1 MCLHLTEVLKAI
13 TIDCKDNGRIFTNQS
28 RIHYISDRL
37 SVSKYSLRKYPDDNS
52 DNSLARIY
60 EHNHF
65 AQNTERSDSD
75 IVVISTH
82 IDCVYQ
88 KLFVK
93 DQGECFLGTF
103 DNSATNAAV
112 LHLMCQGMFNE
123 NVAIAF
129 TGDEEEEGEGAE
141 EVAEY
146 YAGNNHH
153 VKSIIVCDLTNA
165 KWRIEEDFTVENLY
179 EADVSRD
186 YYRRRQLSSIY
197 RTESAFSKVIFEPL
211 HAFTEK
217 VAYIRRA
224 EPDETDNYSEHGFA
238 CFTFCLPCKGNMH
251 SEGGVLI
258 RKKSLE
264 IYAKALASL
273 ANSL

>member
-28 RIHYISDRL
+28 RIRYISDRL
-37 SVSKYSLRKYPDDNS
+37 SVSKYSLRKYPDN
-52 DNSLARIY
+52 NLALIY

-65 AQNTERSDSD
+65 AQNTERSD

-82 IDCVYQ
+82 IDCVYW
-88 KLFVK
+88 KLFVE

-123 NVAIAF
+123 YVAIAF
-129 TGDEEEEGEGAE
+129 TGDEEEEEGEGAE
-141 EVAEY
+141 EVAKY
-146 YAGNNHH
+146 YAGNNYH

-165 KWRIEEDFTVENLY
+165 KWRIGEDFTVENLY

-197 RTESAFSKVIFEPL
+197 RTESAFSKAIFEPL

-238 CFTFCLPCKGNMH
+238 CFTFCLPCRGDMH
-251 SEGGVLI
+251 SERGVLI